1 MHQATAQND
10 TKFVVLRNATLRAF
24 RYTERIMPTLPLA
37 SARWKFRDASAKS
50 SAWLPAT
57 VPGCVHT
64 DLLAVGKIPDPFYG
78 TNELDLQ
85 WIEERDWEY
94 RAEFTVT
101 AALLREERVE
111 LCADG
116 LDTVAT
122 VTLNGKKIAA
132 TENMFIAHR
141 WDVKRLLRTGK
152 NELVVRFRS
161 AMDYIRKTRDF
172 TPPRACN
179 DPVGGCVRIRKEQ
192 CQFGWDW
199 GPRFVTAGIWR
210 DLRLEAGPA
219 PRLAHVR
226 VAQHHAADGA
236 VTLNLSPEL
245 TGSADRVTYW
255 VTLSLDGHVVA
266 RIESGT
272 GVPPVG
278 STAAWHGRPAHDSE
292 SHGQDARATLLPTNL
307 ALQIPDP
314 QLWWPAGQ
322 GEQPLY
328 DLVVTARDAAG
339 RELGAITKRIGLRTI
354 ALDRQP
360 DQWGESFRFVVNG
373 RPVFIK
379 GANWIPADSFVTR
392 LDRAAYARD
401 LRAAVLAHM
410 NCVRVWGGGIYE
422 NEDFYDLCDE
432 LGLLVWQDFLFGC
445 DLYPSDPAF
454 LATVRIE
461 AEQNVA
467 RLHHR
472 ASLMLWCGNNE
483 LVQINGAE
491 LRADPALKAGY
502 EKLFHD
508 LLPAVVAAQDGV
520 TPYWPSSEWRG
531 TFENGHELGEK
542 SGDTH
547 FWDVWHSRKPVKDYE
562 KWAFRFCSEF
572 GMQSYSSP
580 QTNRT
585 FAPADANVF
594 GAVMENHQ
602 KNRGGN
608 QVILDYVSRRYRYP
622 KSQDDLIYLSQ
633 LNQAYC
639 MQVGV
644 EHYRRLAPRCMGAIY
659 WQLNDCW
666 PVASWASIEYTGR
679 WKALHYAARRFNA
692 PALVSAHVPGDEGVI
707 TGNYRRTTV
716 REVNLYTVYDAPVS
730 ARGLLRWD
738 LFTLAGDIVLTG
750 KKSVAL
756 RHGES
761 VNQKTLDLAK
771 PMAAHGRDHLYLRIA
786 LDVDGALASEQ
797 TVFLAPP
804 RFLELPRAKKTAV
817 ALKQLS
823 PTRFLLSVRSP
834 VFQHAFWF
842 EFGDLPFTATDNGF
856 DLYPNE
862 KKEVVVTFAKPTSKA
877 KLAAALTHRSLA
889 DTY

>member
-1 MHQATAQND
+1 
-10 TKFVVLRNATLRAF
+10 
-24 RYTERIMPTLPLA
+24 MPTLDLCN
-37 SARWKFRDASAKS
+37 ARWQFRDTTSKT
-50 SAWLPAT
+50 WLAAT

-64 DLLAVGKIPDPFYG
+64 DLLAAGKIPDPFYG
-78 TNELDLQ
+78 INELDLQ

-94 RAEFTVT
+94 RTTFNVT
-101 AALLREERVE
+101 AALLAESEIA

-122 VTLNGKKIAA
+122 VFLNGKKIA
-132 TENMFIAHR
+132 TTDNMFIAHR
-141 WDVKRLLRTGK
+141 WAVKKHLRADR
-152 NELVVRFRS
+152 NELVIRFRS

-210 DLRLEAGPA
+210 AIRLEAGSIN
-219 PRLAHVR
+219 RLAHVR
-226 VAQHHAADGA
+226 VSQTHTDSGCH
-236 VTLNLSPEL
+236 VSLTLAPEL
-245 TGSADRVTYW
+245 ARPETKVTYW
-255 VTLSLDGHVVA
+255 VTLALDGRPLV
-266 RIESGT
+266 ESDNLSFD
-272 GVPPVG
+272 VP
-278 STAAWHGRPAHDSE
+278 S
-292 SHGQDARATLLPTNL
+292 
-307 ALQIPDP
+307 P

-328 DLVVTARDAAG
+328 DLTVTARDSAG
-339 RELGAITKRIGLRTI
+339 HELGTLRKRLGLRTI
-354 ALDRQP
+354 VLDRHA
-360 DQWGESFRFVVNG
+360 DQWGESFQFVVND

-401 LRAAVLAHM
+401 LRAAVHANL

-422 NEDFYDLCDE
+422 SEDFYDLCDE

-445 DLYPSDPAF
+445 DLYPSDDAF
-454 LATVRIE
+454 LASVRTE
-461 AEQNVA
+461 AEQQVA

-472 ASLMLWCGNNE
+472 ACLMLWCGNNE

-502 EKLFHD
+502 EALFHRV
-508 LLPAVVAAQDGV
+508 LPEVVAAHDGV
-520 TPYWPSSEWRG
+520 TAYWPSSEWRG

-562 KWAFRFCSEF
+562 KWSFRFCSEF
-572 GMQSYSSP
+572 GMQSYSSR
-580 QTNRT
+580 QTNAT

-594 GAVMENHQ
+594 DAVMENHQ

-608 QVILDYVSRRYRYP
+608 QVILDYVSRRYRFP

-639 MQVGV
+639 MQVGI
-644 EHYRRLAPRCMGAIY
+644 EHYRRLTPRCMGAIY

-666 PVASWASIEYTGR
+666 PVASWSSIEYTGR

-692 PALVSAHVPGDEGVI
+692 PTLVTAHVPGDEGTIV
-707 TGNYRRTTV
+707 GNYRTTSV
-716 REVNLYTVYDAPVS
+716 REVHLYTVHDDPTPVRGFLDWELHHLDGRILLSGQKSITLRYDQ
-730 ARGLLRWD
+730 
-738 LFTLAGDIVLTG
+738 
-750 KKSVAL
+750 SVK
-756 RHGES
+756 
-761 VNQKTLDLAK
+761 QKTLDLAK
-771 PMAAHGRDHLYLRIA
+771 PMAAHGREQLYLRIA
-786 LDVDGALASEQ
+786 INTGAEILSEQ
-797 TVFLAPP
+797 TVFLTPP
-804 RFLELPRAKKTAV
+804 RFLDLPKANQTNTTI
-817 ALKQLS
+817 QLIS
-823 PTRFLLSVRSP
+823 PTEAELTFTSP
-834 VFQHAFWF
+834 VFQHAFQF
-842 EFGDLPFTATDNGF
+842 EFGDLFFTATDNLF
-856 DLYPNE
+856 DLYPNVE
-862 KKEVVVTFAKPTSKA
+862 KTVRVTFAKPTTKA
-877 KLAAALTHRSLA
+877 ALASVLTHRSLVDSYA
-889 DTY
+889 

>member
-1 MHQATAQND
+1 
-10 TKFVVLRNATLRAF
+10 
-24 RYTERIMPTLPLA
+24 MPTLSLA

-57 VPGCVHT
+57 IPGCVHS
-64 DLLAVGKIPDPFYG
+64 DLLAAGRIPDPFHG
-78 TNELDLQ
+78 ANELELQ

-94 RAEFTVT
+94 RADFTV
-101 AALLREERVE
+101 AAAFLREPRVE

-122 VTLNGKKIAA
+122 VSLNGKKIAA
-132 TENMFIAHR
+132 TDNMFIAHR
-141 WDVKRLLRTGK
+141 WDVKHLLRPGK
-152 NELVVRFRS
+152 NEIVIRFRS
-161 AMDYIRKTRDF
+161 AMDYIRTARDF
-172 TPPRACN
+172 TAPHTFN
-179 DPVGGCVRIRKEQ
+179 DPVGGAVRIRKQQ

-219 PRLAHVR
+219 PRLAHLH
-226 VAQHHAADGA
+226 VAQHHRENGEIFITLTPDVEHATDG
-236 VTLNLSPEL
+236 
-245 TGSADRVTYW
+245 VTYW
-255 VTLSLDGHVVA
+255 VTLSFAGRVLT
-266 RIESGT
+266 EST
-272 GVPPVG
+272 ELTFAV
-278 STAAWHGRPAHDSE
+278 
-292 SHGQDARATLLPTNL
+292 
-307 ALQIPDP
+307 PDP

-322 GEQPLY
+322 GDQPLY
-328 DLVVTARDAAG
+328 DLVVTARDADG
-339 RELGAITKRIGLRTI
+339 RDFGSIAKRVGLRTI
-354 ALDRQP
+354 VLDRQP
-360 DQWGESFRFVVNG
+360 DQWGESFRFVVNR

-392 LDRAAYARD
+392 LDRAAYERD
-401 LRAAVLAHM
+401 LRSAVLAHM
-410 NCVRVWGGGIYE
+410 NCVRVWAGGLYE
-422 NEDFYDLCDE
+422 SEDFYDLCDE

-445 DLYPSDPAF
+445 DLYPSDDAF
-454 LATVRIE
+454 LASVRTE
-461 AEQNVA
+461 AGQNVA

-472 ASLMLWCGNNE
+472 ACLLLWCGNNE
-483 LVQINGAE
+483 LAMLNGAA
-491 LRADPALKAGY
+491 LRTDPALKAGY

-508 LLPAVVAAQDGV
+508 LLPAVVAAHDGI

-547 FWDVWHSRKPVKDYE
+547 FWDVWHVRKPVKDYE

-594 GAVMENHQ
+594 GAIMENHQ

-622 KSQDDLIYLSQ
+622 KSQDDLIWLSQ

-639 MQVGV
+639 MQTGV

-666 PVASWASIEYTGR
+666 PVASWSAIEYTGR
-679 WKALHYAARRFNA
+679 WKILHYAARRFNA
-692 PALVSAHVPGDEGVI
+692 PALVSGHVPGDESVI

-716 REVNLYTVYDAPVS
+716 REVHLHTVYDAPVS
-730 ARGLLRWD
+730 TKGLLRWD
-738 LFTLAGDIVLTG
+738 LFHLDGRILLSG
-750 KKSVAL
+750 KKTVAL
-756 RHGES
+756 RPGES
-761 VNQKTLDLAK
+761 VRQKTLDLAK
-771 PMAAHGRDHLYLRIA
+771 PMAAHGRDFLYLRIA
-786 LDVDGALASEQ
+786 LDVDGALAAEQ
-797 TVFLAPP
+797 TVFLSPP
-804 RFLELPRAKKTAV
+804 RFLDLPRAKKTAV
-817 ALKQLS
+817 TLRQLS
-823 PTRFLLSVRSP
+823 PTRFLLSARSP

-842 EFGDLPFTATDNGF
+842 EFGDLFFTATDNAF

-862 KKEVVVTFAKPTSKA
+862 KKEVVVTFPEPITKA
-877 KLAAALTHRSLA
+877 KLDAALTHRSLA
-889 DTY
+889 DTYA